1 MTSIRKK
8 ILITGANSLVGT
20 GICRYLSK
28 KGYEL
33 YGTYNK
39 NNKKFDNDS
48 CKLYKINFLNNN
60 FEEKIFNILKKNS
73 IEYIIHSASLIPAK
87 VNKPKSI
94 STFKKINYES
104 TKVLIKLTKKLPIKK
119 FILISSLAVLN
130 KNKSLS
136 KVENK
141 YLSSKKKSE
150 DLCVKFNGDVKI
162 AILRI
167 KAPYGFDLNSNSVVH
182 KFIKLS
188 LKDKSLKLINKG
200 ERTQNFTFVDDIG
213 KAVHNIIFHKK
224 INKVNNLNGSRSIT
238 MKNLAIKVLKI
249 FNKKNNH
256 KISYI
261 NQKDIIKKSFF
272 IKKNEITIKN
282 KTSIDHGLKIIY
294 QYLKKS

>member
-60 FEEKIFNILKKNS
+60 FKEKIFNILKKNS

-224 INKVNNLNGSRSIT
+224 INKINNLNGSRSIT